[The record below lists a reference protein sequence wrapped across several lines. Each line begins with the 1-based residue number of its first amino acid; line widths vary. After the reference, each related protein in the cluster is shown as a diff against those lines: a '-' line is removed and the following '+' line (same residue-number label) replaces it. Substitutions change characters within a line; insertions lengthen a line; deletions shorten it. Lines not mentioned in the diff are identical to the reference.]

1 MARTE
6 SWVKMVKAIFYN
18 AKWIMLGILLLNLF
32 VFGYWEK
39 LSESGLGGEESLWG
53 LVMLV
58 VLGMLFFFDKAW
70 KRLVDRIC
78 DSL

>member
-6 SWVKMVKAIFYN
+6 SWIKIVKAIFSN
-18 AKWIMLGILLLNLF
+18 AKWIMLGLLLLNLF
-32 VFGYWEK
+32 VFGYWEQ
-39 LSESGLGGEESLWG
+39 LSEYGLGGEETLWG

-58 VLGMLFFFDKAW
+58 VLILLFVFDKAW

-78 DSL
+78 NSL

>member
-6 SWVKMVKAIFYN
+6 SWIKIVKAIFCN
-18 AKWIMLGILLLNLF
+18 AKWIMLGLLLLNLF
-32 VFGYWEK
+32 VFGYWEQ
-39 LSESGLGGEESLWG
+39 LSEYGLGGEETLWG

-58 VLGMLFFFDKAW
+58 VLILLFVFDKAW